1 MPLQTDSA
9 AVKIARA
16 HALAWSQ
23 HDFETAESGLAPDVI
38 SKVTTTQPGLPPIDT
53 TGVDDYMFGLK
64 LFVGAVQPGSLE
76 EIAAIGDDQNA
87 LLMVTVKAD
96 FGAGPVTLP
105 GARLYAIDGDGKITA
120 EHVIFFTGS

>member
-1 MPLQTDSA
+1 MTLQTDSA

-16 HALAWSQ
+16 HAQAWSK
-23 HDFETAESGLAPDVI
+23 HDFETAESGLAADVI

-64 LFVGAVQPGSLE
+64 MFVGAVEPGSLE

-120 EHVIFFTGS
+120 EHVIFFAGS